1 MRRDANQPPLDYAT
15 GPRRDAGGAWT
26 GIVSVA
32 IGTFGLLWLGGGWA
46 YYLHEAAV
54 QTQRIAA
61 AVAAGGPVV
70 DGTYAAKVVLGLLVS
85 ATLPGTFVGL
95 FLAVATR
102 QRRPA
107 SSLGWVGLGLNT
119 LTLLAGVG
127 AIVLMAFG

>member
-1 MRRDANQPPLDYAT
+1 MSGQLDYAT

-46 YYLHEAAV
+46 FYLREAAV
-54 QTQRIAA
+54 QAQQSAA
-61 AVAAGGPVV
+61 GVAAGAGVY
-70 DGTYAAKVVLGLLVS
+70 GAKVVLGLLVS

-127 AIVLMAFG
+127 AILLMAFG